1 MIPRK
6 LFLLTRGAAT
16 SMMKIQPAIIK
27 TFSCS
32 SSMSIRRPLD
42 QSDVF
47 ENEEPISRNKY
58 KVDSQS
64 QDSEASASF
73 SASEYEGPGE
83 KSINQVTLLGRVGL
97 EPQIRGTEENPVT
110 TFNLATNSSWRNI
123 NSRAGDSEWNKRTD
137 WHNVVVFKPGL
148 RELAYNNIV
157 KGSRLHVTGKLM
169 YGEYLDRQ
177 GVKRQTTS
185 IVCDDIIFL
194 SAKKGNM

>member
-1 MIPRK
+1 MSK
-6 LFLLTRGAAT
+6 KFLLLARGTFTPIMNIKQKFSCTGPT
-16 SMMKIQPAIIK
+16 SM
-27 TFSCS
+27 
-32 SSMSIRRPLD
+32 RRPLD
-42 QSDVF
+42 QTNDF
-47 ENEEPISRNKY
+47 ERQTE
-58 KVDSQS
+58 
-64 QDSEASASF
+64 DSETKNEYSAEAKGFETGF

-97 EPQIRGTEENPVT
+97 EPQIRGSEENPVT
-110 TFNLATNSSWRNI
+110 TFNMATNSSWRNM
-123 NSRAGDSEWNKRTD
+123 NPRAGDSEWNKRTD

-157 KGSRLHVTGKLM
+157 KGARIHVTGKLM

-194 SAKKGNM
+194 SAKKDNY

>member
-1 MIPRK
+1 MMSRK
-6 LFLLTRGAAT
+6 LLHFARGMVSPVMNTQLTV
-16 SMMKIQPAIIK
+16 IK

-42 QSDVF
+42 QIDDF
-47 ENEEPISRNKY
+47 EKEEKEPLSRNKSSDY
-58 KVDSQS
+58 GQS
-64 QDSEASASF
+64 QESSF

-97 EPQIRGTEENPVT
+97 EPQIRGSEENPVT
-110 TFNLATNSSWRNI
+110 AFNLATNSSWRNI
-123 NSRAGDSEWNKRTD
+123 NPRAGDSEWNKRTD

-157 KGSRLHVTGKLM
+157 KGSRIHVTGKLM

-194 SAKKGNM
+194 SSKKGNI

>member
-1 MIPRK
+1 MSK
-6 LFLLTRGAAT
+6 KFLLLVRGT
-16 SMMKIQPAIIK
+16 VSPMMNSQPAVIK
-27 TFSCS
+27 TFSCTS
-32 SSMSIRRPLD
+32 LMSIRRPLD
-42 QSDVF
+42 QSDEI
-47 ENEEPISRNKY
+47 ENEEEEPTSRNKSS
-58 KVDSQS
+58 VFRQS
-64 QDSEASASF
+64 QDSETSF
-73 SASEYEGPGE
+73 PASEYEGPGE

-123 NSRAGDSEWNKRTD
+123 NPRAGDAEWNKKTD

-194 SAKKGNM
+194 TSKKSNI